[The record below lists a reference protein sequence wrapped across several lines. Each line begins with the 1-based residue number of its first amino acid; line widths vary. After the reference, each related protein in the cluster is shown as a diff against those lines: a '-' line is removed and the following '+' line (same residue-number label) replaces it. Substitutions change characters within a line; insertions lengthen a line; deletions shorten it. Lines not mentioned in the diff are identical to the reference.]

1 MVAKVLAMSAER
13 LRVCTF
19 SLALTN
25 PTSAWLRGVL
35 IVTSPSLPSSVCQRS
50 SPVSETIGSISG
62 SGAGRLGLQSRHETR
77 EPWRSEEHTSEL
89 QSLMRLS
96 YAVFCLQKNKNKTF
110 MKFKTN
116 HHKFHNI

>member
-1 MVAKVLAMSAER
+1 MCAKVVARSAER
-13 LRVCTF
+13 WRVCTF

-62 SGAGRLGLQSRHETR
+62 SGAGRLGLQSGHEPFERMDAQLVGAAGFGAKTQQAFVADNG
-77 EPWRSEEHTSEL
+77 EL
-89 QSLMRLS
+89 FPMRDRGFAFRDRQS
-96 YAVFCLQKNKNKTF
+96 VV
-110 MKFKTN
+110 
-116 HHKFHNI
+116 